1 MPIIQEQPVIGDL
14 GAVGA
19 LPLVQDAGL
28 VQNVVVEQ
36 ATIQQPA
43 MDVNAN
49 LLLNDIAPLADD
61 HFVVNDIVTPTLA
74 DQQLGATIAPIAP
87 IKNIADIGDLNINLS
102 VVPMAP
108 ETPTIQFDQ
117 PNIVVNKTP
126 TVDFAMPD
134 INNTV
139 PVTPGTPDT
148 PDLNIDLTGTLAPKM
163 DMTVAPKIDMTVA
176 PKIDTMGTIDTKM
189 ATIKSADELMAPKT
203 DDVINVDQLIADKAQ
218 VDMKM

>member
-1 MPIIQEQPVIGDL
+1 
-14 GAVGA
+14 
-19 LPLVQDAGL
+19 
-28 VQNVVVEQ
+28 
-36 ATIQQPA
+36 
-43 MDVNAN
+43 MDVNSN

-61 HFVVNDIVTPTLA
+61 HFVVNDMVTPTLA
-74 DQQLGATIAPIAP
+74 NQQLGATIAPIAP
-87 IKNIADIGDLNINLS
+87 IKGIADIGDLNINLS

-117 PNIVVNKTP
+117 PNIVVNQTP

-148 PDLNIDLTGTLAPKM
+148 PDLNIDMTGTLAAKMDMNLAPKM
-163 DMTVAPKIDMTVA
+163 EMTVAPKMDLHLDTKM
-176 PKIDTMGTIDTKM
+176 DTMGTIGTEHV
-189 ATIKSADELMAPKT
+189 TITSDDLKAPET

-218 VDMKM
+218 VDDMKM